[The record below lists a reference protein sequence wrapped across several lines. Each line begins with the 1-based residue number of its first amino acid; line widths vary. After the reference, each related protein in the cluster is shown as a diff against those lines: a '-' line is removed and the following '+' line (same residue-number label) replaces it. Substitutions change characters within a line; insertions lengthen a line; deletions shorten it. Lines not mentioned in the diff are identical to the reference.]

1 MTHIGP
7 YRAGAVEWSEE
18 GITARL
24 RDLYAPGAVVSDGQR
39 FGILTEPRERVDGV
53 QVLVHY
59 PAMPPEDLG
68 EPAFRSAYGVRAAYM
83 SGAMANGLASADL
96 VIAMAK
102 AGFLASYG
110 AGGVRTDDAEAAIVR
125 IRNEVGD
132 RGFAVNLIHSPHEPA
147 MEEGLVDVMFRHGV
161 RVTEAS
167 AFMAVT
173 RSVVRYRA
181 GGLSRAADGSV
192 AIGNRVIAK
201 VSRPE
206 VAEQFM
212 RPAPSAMLDALVADG
227 AITAEQRE
235 LALQVPVADDITAE
249 ADSGGHTD
257 RRPLS
262 VLLPMLIRL
271 RDRMA
276 RTLPAA
282 AAVRVGAGGGIGAP
296 EAAAG
301 AFAMGAAYVVTG
313 SVNQPTRE
321 SGSSDSVRGM
331 LGKAG
336 LADSTMAPAADMFE
350 MGVELQVLRR
360 GTMFASRA
368 RQLYQLYQR
377 YDGLEALPAATRKEL
392 EEKYYKRSLDQVWRE
407 TVAYFESRDP
417 SQIQRA
423 EGDPRRKMALVF
435 RAYLGQ
441 ASHWANAGVEDRRI
455 DYQVWTG
462 PAIGDFN
469 DWVAG
474 SYLEPV
480 ENRGVVDVAEHILRG
495 AAFETRLNWLKSCAI
510 RFPFRPRYD
519 VVRL

>member
-1 MTHIGP
+1 MSNIGAH
-7 YRAGAVEWSEE
+7 RDSAVQWSQT
-18 GITARL
+18 GITERL
-24 RDLYAPGAVVSDGQR
+24 RDLYAPGAIVSDGR
-39 FGILTEPRERVDGV
+39 RLGLLPEPRKRVEGV

-59 PAMPPEDLG
+59 PPLRPEDLG
-68 EPAFRSAYGVRAAYM
+68 DPAFRSAYGVRGAYM

-110 AGGVRTDDAEAAIVR
+110 AGGVRTPDAEAAIVR
-125 IRNEVGD
+125 IAQAVG
-132 RGFAVNLIHSPHEPA
+132 GHTFAVNLIHSPHEPA
-147 MEEGLVDVMFRHGV
+147 MEEGLVDALLRHGV
-161 RVTEAS
+161 RVVEAS
-167 AFMAVT
+167 AFMSVT

-181 GGLSRAADGSV
+181 AGLSRGADGSV
-192 AIGNRVIAK
+192 VIGNRVIAK

-212 RPAPSAMLDALVADG
+212 STPPAAMLDALVADG

-235 LALQVPVADDITAE
+235 LALRVPVADDITAE

-262 VLLPMLIRL
+262 VLLPMLCRL
-271 RDRMA
+271 RDRIA
-276 RTLPAA
+276 AERDYAA
-282 AAVRVGAGGGIGAP
+282 AIRVGAGGGIGAP

-301 AFAMGAAYVVTG
+301 AFAMGASYIVTG
-313 SVNQPTRE
+313 SINQPTKE
-321 SGSSDSVRGM
+321 SGTSDVVRAM
-331 LGKAG
+331 LVKAG
-336 LADSTMAPAADMFE
+336 IADSAMAPAADMFE

-368 RQLYQLYQR
+368 KQLYQLYNR
-377 YDGLEALPAATRKEL
+377 YDSLEALPPEVRKEL
-392 EEKYYKRSLDQVWRE
+392 EEKYYKRSLDQVWQE

-417 SQIQRA
+417 GQIRRA
-423 EGDPRRKMALVF
+423 EGDPKRKMALVF

-474 SYLEPV
+474 TYLEPM
-480 ENRGVVDVAEHILRG
+480 ENRSAPDIAEHMLRG
-495 AAFETRLNWLKSCAI
+495 AAFETRLNWLTVTGV
-510 RFPFRPRYD
+510 RLPFRPRYA
-519 VVRL
+519 VAPL